1 MLPLLIMRAG
11 LGACFTNFQPRV
23 NTVTEFNFTVA
34 PTQFDIMLREITVQ
48 SRYGGGVRAMRVSE
62 ESRVVTLAR
71 APKEETSGD
80 DGQEESQIAAGDEA
94 AGETDK
100 TAEDR

>member
-1 MLPLLIMRAG
+1 
-11 LGACFTNFQPRV
+11 
-23 NTVTEFNFTVA
+23 
-34 PTQFDIMLREITVQ
+34 
-48 SRYGGGVRAMRVSE
+48 MRVSE

-94 AGETDK
+94 DGESDK